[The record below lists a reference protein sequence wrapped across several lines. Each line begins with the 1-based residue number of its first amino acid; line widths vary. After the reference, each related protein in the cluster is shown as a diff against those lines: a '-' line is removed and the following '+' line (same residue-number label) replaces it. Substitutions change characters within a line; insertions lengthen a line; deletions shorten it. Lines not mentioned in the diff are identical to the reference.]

1 MCLQQFI
8 IAAMTC
14 MWYFNG
20 QGDAEG
26 RPVSVLTAVKWGCW
40 YHCGSIAF
48 GSFLIAVITMIRIVF
63 EYLSNKYEHMAP
75 NGTVYK
81 VVKCCMTC
89 VLWCLDQYVKFITKN
104 AFIQIAL
111 KNNSFCKAAWMSFC
125 LIIRNAGRF
134 TATSMV
140 GWIMMF
146 LGKGTIIGLSCYLTF
161 VIV

>member
-1 MCLQQFI
+1 
-8 IAAMTC
+8 
-14 MWYFNG
+14 
-20 QGDAEG
+20 
-26 RPVSVLTAVKWGCW
+26 VSILRSVTWACW
-40 YHCGSIAF
+40 YHLGSIAF
-48 GSFLIAVITMIRIVF
+48 GAFLIAVITLIRIIF
-63 EYLSNKYEHMAP
+63 EYLFYLYLKHVDSQSC
-75 NGTVYK
+75 VYK
-81 VVKCCMTC
+81 CAKCYIRYI
-89 VLWCLDQYVKFITKN
+89 LYLLDKYIKFITKN